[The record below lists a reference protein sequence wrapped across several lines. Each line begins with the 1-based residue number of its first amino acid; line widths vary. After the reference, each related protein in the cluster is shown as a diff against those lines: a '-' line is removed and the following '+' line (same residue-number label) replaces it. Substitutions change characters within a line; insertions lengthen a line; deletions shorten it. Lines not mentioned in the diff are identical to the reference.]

1 MIITMIMSV
10 DNEETITISRTS
22 GRKRF
27 TFSFYQQKKPKRNK
41 KQSTYNN

>member
-1 MIITMIMSV
+1 MSV

-27 TFSFYQQKKPKRNK
+27 TFSFYQQKNNK
-41 KQSTYNN
+41 KKQKTKYI